1 MVYNL
6 ICHVAFINTS
16 EILNF
21 ESKEGFCAYEMHVQT
36 FMPPFILSD
45 YIRVFINLENYSN
58 LQEKQNSFRE
68 HVHPFI
74 HSRSFFMYYD
84 LLLNLMAIG

>member
-21 ESKEGFCAYEMHVQT
+21 EGKEGFCARSWHPLFYAII
-36 FMPPFILSD
+36 FMFSSIWKT
-45 YIRVFINLENYSN
+45 IRINYNKIS
-58 LQEKQNSFRE
+58 
-68 HVHPFI
+68 
-74 HSRSFFMYYD
+74 
-84 LLLNLMAIG
+84 

>member
-21 ESKEGFCAYEMHVQT
+21 EGKEGFCAYKMHVHV
-36 FMPPFILSD
+36 MPPFILRD
-45 YIRVFINLENYSN
+45 YIHVFINLENYSN
-58 LQEKQNSFRE
+58 KLQ
-68 HVHPFI
+68 
-74 HSRSFFMYYD
+74 
-84 LLLNLMAIG
+84 

>member
-21 ESKEGFCAYEMHVQT
+21 EGKEGFCAYQNADSHIGDSKKEQ
-36 FMPPFILSD
+36 FSF
-45 YIRVFINLENYSN
+45 LEQV
-58 LQEKQNSFRE
+58 L
-68 HVHPFI
+68 I
-74 HSRSFFMYYD
+74 
-84 LLLNLMAIG
+84 LLNVHCPMSIQVVMYNFSLLCYYHISFLI

>member
-21 ESKEGFCAYEMHVQT
+21 EGKEGFCAYKMHVHAT
-36 FMPPFILSD
+36 LYFARLID

-58 LQEKQNSFRE
+58 KLQ
-68 HVHPFI
+68 
-74 HSRSFFMYYD
+74 
-84 LLLNLMAIG
+84 

>member
-21 ESKEGFCAYEMHVQT
+21 EGKEGFCAY
-36 FMPPFILSD
+36 
-45 YIRVFINLENYSN
+45 
-58 LQEKQNSFRE
+58 QNADSHIVLFR
-68 HVHPFI
+68 
-74 HSRSFFMYYD
+74 
-84 LLLNLMAIG
+84 

>member
-21 ESKEGFCAYEMHVQT
+21 EGKEGFCAYQNADSHIDDSKKEQ
-36 FMPPFILSD
+36 FSF
-45 YIRVFINLENYSN
+45 LEQV
-58 LQEKQNSFRE
+58 L
-68 HVHPFI
+68 I
-74 HSRSFFMYYD
+74 
-84 LLLNLMAIG
+84 LLNVHCPSKLSCIILVYYVIIISSS

>member
-21 ESKEGFCAYEMHVQT
+21 EGKEGFCAYKMHVQT
-36 FMPPFILSD
+36 FMPPLILSD

-58 LQEKQNSFRE
+58 YKKSKTVFVNMSI
-68 HVHPFI
+68 PFI
-74 HSRSFFMYYD
+74 HSRFSCIMTSF
-84 LLLNLMAIG
+84 LI

>member
-21 ESKEGFCAYEMHVQT
+21 EGKEGFCAYKMHVHAT
-36 FMPPFILSD
+36 LYFARL
-45 YIRVFINLENYSN
+45 YSCFHQSGKLFE

-74 HSRSFFMYYD
+74 HSSFSCIMISF
-84 LLLNLMAIG
+84 LI